1 MKDYKGLVETL
12 RKRVEIYGLCGDSN
26 APIAK
31 LLSESA
37 DAIEDL
43 QSMLNR
49 AIGFWDSEELAQEMR
64 SLNSFMP
71 DVCDPA
77 WQKAHKEMGFLSPLA
92 DIYEMMGVY
101 DEEERGDAE
110 CREEN

>member
-1 MKDYKGLVETL
+1 MNDYEELVSDLRKNVKIYCLCGEKDAVITTLMKD
-12 RKRVEIYGLCGDSN
+12 
-26 APIAK
+26 A
-31 LLSESA
+31 A

-43 QSMLNR
+43 QSMVNR
-49 AIGFWDSEELAQEMR
+49 AIGFWDSEELAQELR